1 MGWWF
6 DTKTWM
12 HNMNTMTN
20 WQVNYLITD
29 VVCDMMIDFFSM
41 SQIGH
46 RQNGLFY
53 SIFVWWFW
61 MHYNCWAW
69 KMRPPPRLLWLLC
82 LLWLLY
88 VWHHF
93 SFFSFCL
100 INDYVVCQ
108 QWTNQWIEI
117 VCVWL
122 VCWSQWMKQ
131 RWRYCCVGAN
141 SIYSQF
147 SSDQSIHFCCRL
159 QI

>member
-6 DTKTWM
+6 DNKTWM

-41 SQIGH
+41 SQIVH

-69 KMRPPPRLLWLLC
+69 KMRPPPWLLWLLC

-93 SFFSFCL
+93 SFFFILFDKWLCCL
-100 INDYVVCQ
+100 P
-108 QWTNQWIEI
+108 TMNQPMNRDCLCLTGLLVQMNETKMEI
-117 VCVWL
+117 L
-122 VCWSQWMKQ
+122 LRRSK
-131 RWRYCCVGAN
+131 
-141 SIYSQF
+141 F
-147 SSDQSIHFCCRL
+147 HL
-159 QI
+159 